1 MNEVNNGTFRICKS
15 VTISYRSFISN
26 LLSDGLENFGGYG
39 FMIDYD
45 QTVYEKTRERLLES
59 HTRASSK
66 HPNVYV
72 ITLSWEDVLTQMILD
87 GGEIIF
93 TDIEGGGEYTTT
105 LTLDKVEKALW
116 KFLDERSDDAFIMGV
131 ERIIEE
137 EYDADDC
144 DVILQYILFDEYMF
158 S

>member
-1 MNEVNNGTFRICKS
+1 MNAVTTGTFRICRE
-15 VTISYRSFISN
+15 VTIRYKRFISN

-45 QTVYEKTRERLLES
+45 QTVYEKTREVMLES

-87 GGEIIF
+87 GGEIVF
-93 TDIEGGGEYTTT
+93 TDVDRGGEYTTT

-116 KFLDERSDDAFIMGV
+116 KFLDEQSDDAFIMGV